1 MKFVYFT
8 IWLKHYYNKLIIK
21 LISYAMEFYMKFYAR
36 YN

>member
-8 IWLKHYYNKLIIK
+8 IWLKHYYNELIIK
-21 LISYAMEFYMKFYAR
+21 LISYAMEFYMKFYSR